1 MFTAA
6 LQCTV
11 VCQKP
16 GAGVLGVGPVSSSNM
31 APSGWGQILACARIC
46 PPASHWMWRPTSPL
60 WRDPCPESHSQ
71 HCSDYPAIILSLGY
85 YLLLL
90 LILALDYQFW
100 FWYQLSRKPT
110 HWMAEKLP
118 FFAWLFADLVY
129 KWPTPATAP
138 RTWSSDDTQ
147 LLLIFTIFSRVWFI
161 PISWPYGLEVIQN
174 SNKNK
179 FAGAT
184 LVSDMRRLLLRI

>member
-46 PPASHWMWRPTSPL
+46 PPASHWMWRPTSPS
-60 WRDPCPESHSQ
+60 WRNPCPESHSQ

-85 YLLLL
+85 YLLFLFDSGIRL
-90 LILALDYQFW
+90 PVLILASVFQKTYALDGRKAFLFCLIVRWFCLQVTYTSHGTKNMDFWWHAAAFW
-100 FWYQLSRKPT
+100 FI
-110 HWMAEKLP
+110 
-118 FFAWLFADLVY
+118 LFSHVNVWIPMFDHLVW
-129 KWPTPATAP
+129 K
-138 RTWSSDDTQ
+138 
-147 LLLIFTIFSRVWFI
+147 
-161 PISWPYGLEVIQN
+161 
-174 SNKNK
+174 
-179 FAGAT
+179 
-184 LVSDMRRLLLRI
+184 